1 MALIITDPTTLITG
15 GDSGTAFAAPL
26 SLDTSGKTITIAP
39 GSGILPAAADGVAGQ
54 ALYSA
59 LKLLWKNNSTY
70 IKFPFPMEAITPE
83 QFEFINGWAPADST
97 TRKAI
102 RTAGWVERNTSG
114 NIVKMFAGVVSLG
127 SLGATDQP
135 YYQQASGG
143 APTNFQFQGPVN
155 EAVQIVDDPNGDGN
169 YADGYDKR
177 GYLKLFAREY
187 QKTYASA
194 DLPAIGVSTMTYIV
208 YRFPLANSAD
218 NLKVTHDDTAVST
231 NTPYTNINITWLR
244 DSTNSYALYN
254 VRGSFANTTAYAL
267 SDVVMDTGTNRWYKC
282 KLAYTSA
289 STQPSSDSTHWAAYE
304 GERQLGANYYPYT
317 VIIDADTTVGASSS
331 GAARTA
337 EIYEKIQWSLR
348 QATDIDAGANGTM
361 TGKVADSL
369 LRFVGDTLVT
379 SNGVFIESI
388 NSNDTNSIEF
398 WDATGTKRTYPY
410 VAAGTLLFNDNLVN
424 DGAAIFRMY
433 FTTLPGGG
441 TQDFGTTGAVLVKDG
456 SNVDISGT
464 ISGASFSWSFAYDSN
479 NQGSP
484 NRTAGT
490 DAAVTVVA
498 IGLNTGQYVAAT
510 STITRAT
517 GQNISLVAAKER
529 NYANP

>member
-1 MALIITDPTTLITG
+1 
-15 GDSGTAFAAPL
+15 
-26 SLDTSGKTITIAP
+26 
-39 GSGILPAAADGVAGQ
+39 
-54 ALYSA
+54 
-59 LKLLWKNNSTY
+59 
-70 IKFPFPMEAITPE
+70 
-83 QFEFINGWAPADST
+83 
-97 TRKAI
+97 
-102 RTAGWVERNTSG
+102 
-114 NIVKMFAGVVSLG
+114 
-127 SLGATDQP
+127 
-135 YYQQASGG
+135 
-143 APTNFQFQGPVN
+143 
-155 EAVQIVDDPNGDGN
+155 
-169 YADGYDKR
+169 
-177 GYLKLFAREY
+177 
-187 QKTYASA
+187 
-194 DLPAIGVSTMTYIV
+194 
-208 YRFPLANSAD
+208 
-218 NLKVTHDDTAVST
+218 
-231 NTPYTNINITWLR
+231 
-244 DSTNSYALYN
+244 
-254 VRGSFANTTAYAL
+254 
-267 SDVVMDTGTNRWYKC
+267 
-282 KLAYTSA
+282 
-289 STQPSSDSTHWAAYE
+289 
-304 GERQLGANYYPYT
+304 
-317 VIIDADTTVGASSS
+317 
-331 GAARTA
+331 
-337 EIYEKIQWSLR
+337 
-348 QATDIDAGANGTM
+348 
-361 TGKVADSL
+361 VADSL

-441 TQDFGTTGAVLVKDG
+441 AQDFGTTGAVLVKDG

-510 STITRAT
+510 ATITRAT